1 MDQGFKRL
9 NLSKEILKA
18 LENIGFE
25 KPSEVQSETIPQLL
39 DKKDL
44 IVKSQTGSGKTA
56 SFGIPI
62 CNEVSIEEKFVQ
74 GIILVPTR
82 ELALQVKEEIS
93 NIGRLKK
100 VRCIAV
106 FGKQPISEQIKELKQ
121 RVHIVVGTPGRVADH
136 INKGTLNL
144 DKVKFLVIDEADKML
159 SMGFIS
165 QIKEILKDLP
175 KEKISALFSATI
187 PEEIE
192 GLCTDY
198 MKNPKILDI
207 ESKIFNKGNI
217 DEKFLPLEVK
227 DKFKALWKV
236 LYSKNPKSA
245 IVFCNTKDKVKEVC
259 SLLKREG
266 ILTEELHG
274 DMDQKNRFEVVN
286 SFKNHNFKVL
296 VATDVAARG
305 IHIDDIS
312 LVINYEVPMER
323 ESYVH
328 RIGRTGRVGN
338 SGEAISFVAPYEK
351 RFLTEIEKYRDY
363 KMAEM
368 QYPKD
373 KEIKLGKGLFKESQ
387 RDLIKSKNVVRKQ
400 EVHKDIAKI
409 HISGGKKKKL
419 RVLDIV
425 GCFSNLQGMT
435 GEDIG
440 IIDIQDGFSYVDI
453 LNGKGNNILRKYKEV
468 TIKNKKIKI
477 QKARS

>member
-1 MDQGFKRL
+1 MNQGFNKL

-18 LENIGFE
+18 LENIGFK
-25 KPSEVQSETIPQLL
+25 KPSEVQSATIPQMLE
-39 DKKDL
+39 KKDL

-100 VRCIAV
+100 VRCTAV

-175 KEKISALFSATI
+175 KEKASALFSATI

-192 GLCTDY
+192 ELCTDY

-207 ESKIFNKGNI
+207 KSKIFNKRNI
-217 DEKFLPLEVK
+217 DEKFLPLDLK

-266 ILTEELHG
+266 VLAEELHG

-286 SFKNHNFKVL
+286 NFKNHNFKVL

-328 RIGRTGRVGN
+328 RIGRTGRAGN
-338 SGEAISFVAPYEK
+338 SGEAISFVATYEK
-351 RFLTEIEKYRDY
+351 RFLNEIEEYRNY
-363 KMAEM
+363 KIAEM
-368 QYPKD
+368 EYPKD
-373 KEIKLGKGLFKESQ
+373 EEVKLGKDLFKESQ
-387 RDLIKSKNVVRKQ
+387 RDLIKLKNVVRKQ
-400 EVHKDIAKI
+400 EVHKDITKI

-419 RVLDIV
+419 RALDIV

-477 QKARS
+477 QRARN